1 MPMIQI
7 TMLAGRTTEQ
17 KRKIAERMTAVMTEE
32 AGVKPEAVVVAFYE
46 VPKESYARAG
56 VLLSDR

>member
-1 MPMIQI
+1 MPIIQI

-17 KRKIAERMTAVMTEE
+17 KRKSAERMTAVMIDQ

-46 VPKESYARAG
+46 VTKESYARAG